1 MGSDLGGRALRRQ
14 DAAGPHHHRP
24 VERTDGKADTI
35 MVGLRGLVGQLF
47 REDGA
52 KKVRR
57 GMMGVVRSG
66 RHAGGRAYGYRP
78 RPGVKGELEVIESE
92 AAVVRR
98 IFADYATG
106 RPPREIAGSL
116 NREGVEPPR
125 GDKWNASTINGN
137 AARGNGIIFNELYA
151 GRIVWNKVR
160 MVKDPETG
168 RRVSR
173 ANDRS
178 ERTTMEADHLRI
190 VDQETWDRA
199 QSLKAAKAQL
209 ASTSKRRPPH
219 LLSGLL
225 RCASCGSGMSVHDR
239 SESGRIRIRCST
251 VRESGTCDNTS
262 RIRLER
268 IERAVLDGMRAKL
281 DDPEL
286 IKAYVKAY
294 NEERQRLAGDAIRNR
309 AKTEARLDEAQREL
323 DRAIQN
329 LIKGRLSD
337 DEAGAVLP
345 KLRAER
351 DSKREEL
358 AACESVPKVIALHPA
373 ALAQYAATVDRLH
386 ETLGEH
392 AHAADD
398 RGDLLRDFRQ
408 LVHSV
413 IVGRQSQN
421 GEISIKVNGRL
432 AALIG
437 GEPFPQNVGVNVVAE
452 EGLEPPTRGL

>member
-1 MGSDLGGRALRRQ
+1 MPRAAIYARFSTDLQNEKSVDDQVALCRAYCAREGLTPVVRFQDKARSGASIFGRDGLIDLMAQAKTKSFDVVVGEALDRLSREMEDLAGIHKRLSFAGVEIRAVHDGRA
-14 DAAGPHHHRP
+14 
-24 VERTDGKADTI
+24 DTV
-35 MVGLRGLVGQLF
+35 MVGLCGLVGQLF

-106 RPPREIAGSL
+106 RPLREIAGSL

-178 ERTTMEADHLRI
+178 ERTTMEANHLRI
-190 VDQETWDRA
+190 VDQETWERA

-219 LLSGLL
+219 LYPGFSGARHVAPAC
-225 RCASCGSGMSVHDR
+225 RCMTAASLAGSASD
-239 SESGRIRIRCST
+239 
-251 VRESGTCDNTS
+251 VRPS
-262 RIRLER
+262 
-268 IERAVLDGMRAKL
+268 ERAAHATTPAESASSGSREPFWTAC
-281 DDPEL
+281 
-286 IKAYVKAY
+286 A
-294 NEERQRLAGDAIRNR
+294 RSSTIRN
-309 AKTEARLDEAQREL
+309 
-323 DRAIQN
+323 
-329 LIKGRLSD
+329 
-337 DEAGAVLP
+337 
-345 KLRAER
+345 
-351 DSKREEL
+351 
-358 AACESVPKVIALHPA
+358 
-373 ALAQYAATVDRLH
+373 
-386 ETLGEH
+386 
-392 AHAADD
+392 
-398 RGDLLRDFRQ
+398 
-408 LVHSV
+408 
-413 IVGRQSQN
+413 
-421 GEISIKVNGRL
+421 
-432 AALIG
+432 
-437 GEPFPQNVGVNVVAE
+437 
-452 EGLEPPTRGL
+452 